1 VRNGR
6 EQSVFCL
13 GCGTELPA
21 QATTCAVCGREVG
34 RATGD
39 GEPAAL
45 RPAPTPSLAVAASR
59 SLTLSATP
67 AIQPGDLAMPGLPR
81 DAQGR
86 ALLIT
91 VVAMAADILAPWRV
105 VFGQHVPLTQSGL
118 PALGVLVLVALA
130 LAPLTKPIYR
140 HQPSVAVA
148 PLLVGAVSLG
158 VALTYWGF
166 IPQLNSQAAQGINAG
181 GGPDITNL
189 PANIVISP
197 DIGLY
202 LFLLGSGVLIL
213 VGYQI
218 FLAAATAAASA
229 RSTAVP
235 VAASPA
241 TALPLAPDASRG
253 HVAEPA
259 PERASGAAA
268 TVVLDVAA
276 HTNMPGINGAA
287 PAIAGANG
295 HSHNHP
301 APSTPPLPGSI
312 EWHQAP
318 ALPQPV
324 RPTRLGSGWARQN
337 GHRGP
342 R

>member
-1 VRNGR
+1 M
-6 EQSVFCL
+6 FCL

-34 RATGD
+34 RAAGD
-39 GEPAAL
+39 GDLATPHL
-45 RPAPTPSLAVAASR
+45 APTASLAMAAPR
-59 SLTLSATP
+59 SLAFNSIP
-67 AIQPGDLAMPGLPR
+67 AVQPGDLAMPGLPR

-91 VVAMAADILAPWRV
+91 IVAMAADILAPWRV
-105 VFGQHVPLTQSGL
+105 VFGQHVPLTESGL

-140 HQPSVAVA
+140 RQPSVAVA

-158 VALTYWGF
+158 IALTYWGF
-166 IPQLNSQAAQGINAG
+166 IPQLNAQAVQGISAG
-181 GGPDITNL
+181 SGPL
-189 PANIVISP
+189 LSSPLANVVISP

-202 LFLLGSGVLIL
+202 LFVLGSGVLIL

-218 FLAAATAAASA
+218 FLAAATAAATVRSA
-229 RSTAVP
+229 AVS
-235 VAASPA
+235 VAAPPA
-241 TALPLAPDASRG
+241 TALPLSPDASRG
-253 HVAEPA
+253 IAVEPA
-259 PERASGAAA
+259 PDSVADTASPAAVTHSNTPGA
-268 TVVLDVAA
+268 
-276 HTNMPGINGAA
+276 NGAA

-295 HSHNHP
+295 HQHDHP
-301 APSTPPLPGSI
+301 APSIAPLPGSI

-324 RPTRLGSGWARQN
+324 RPSRLGSSWARQN

>member
-1 VRNGR
+1 MRNGR
-6 EQSVFCL
+6 ERSVFCL

-39 GEPAAL
+39 GEPAAAHL
-45 RPAPTPSLAVAASR
+45 APTASLAVAAPR
-59 SLTLSATP
+59 SLAFNSPP

-105 VFGQHVPLTQSGL
+105 IFGQHVPLTQSGL
-118 PALGVLVLVALA
+118 PALGVLALIALA
-130 LAPLTKPIYR
+130 LAPLIKPVYR
-140 HQPSVAVA
+140 RQPAVAVA

-158 VALTYWGF
+158 VALTYRGF
-166 IPQLNSQAAQGINAG
+166 IPQLNAQAIQGINVG

-189 PANIVISP
+189 PANVVISP

-218 FLAAATAAASA
+218 FLAAATAAATAQSA
-229 RSTAVP
+229 PASM
-235 VAASPA
+235 AASPA
-241 TALPLAPDASRG
+241 TTVPTVNASRG
-253 HVAEPA
+253 VATGTVSDGDSA
-259 PERASGAAA
+259 TA
-268 TVVLDVAA
+268 TVAPDMAA
-276 HTNMPGINGAA
+276 HTDTAGANGAA

-295 HSHNHP
+295 HHP

-324 RPTRLGSGWARQN
+324 RPTRLGSGWARHN

>member
-1 VRNGR
+1 
-6 EQSVFCL
+6 VFCL

-39 GEPAAL
+39 GEPTAPRL
-45 RPAPTPSLAVAASR
+45 GPTPSLAVAAPR
-59 SLTLSATP
+59 SLTFSATP

-140 HQPSVAVA
+140 RQPSVAVA

-158 VALTYWGF
+158 IALTYWGF
-166 IPQLNSQAAQGINAG
+166 IPQLNSQAVQGISAG
-181 GGPDITNL
+181 SGPDIASL
-189 PANIVISP
+189 PANVVISP

-218 FLAAATAAASA
+218 FLAAASAASA
-229 RSTAVP
+229 APSTAVSL
-235 VAASPA
+235 AAPPA
-241 TALPLAPDASRG
+241 TVMSTADAARA
-253 HVAEPA
+253 VAAEPA
-259 PERASGAAA
+259 PTTGANDVTA
-268 TVVLDVAA
+268 TVGPEVAA
-276 HTNMPGINGAA
+276 HTNTPGANGVA

-295 HSHNHP
+295 HQHDHP
-301 APSTPPLPGSI
+301 APPAPSAPPLPGSI

-324 RPTRLGSGWARQN
+324 RPSRLGTGWARQN
-337 GHRGP
+337 GHHGLR
-342 R
+342 

>member
-1 VRNGR
+1 M
-6 EQSVFCL
+6 FCL

-39 GEPAAL
+39 GEPVSPRL
-45 RPAPTPSLAVAASR
+45 APTPSLAVAAPR
-59 SLTLSATP
+59 SLAFSATP

-118 PALGVLVLVALA
+118 PALGVLLLVALA

-140 HQPSVAVA
+140 RQPSVAVA
-148 PLLVGAVSLG
+148 PLLAGAVSLG

-166 IPQLNSQAAQGINAG
+166 ISQLNEQAVQGISAG
-181 GGPDITNL
+181 GGPL
-189 PANIVISP
+189 LSSPPANVVISP

-218 FLAAATAAASA
+218 FLAAATAATA
-229 RSTAVP
+229 RSA
-235 VAASPA
+235 AASPA
-241 TALPLAPDASRG
+241 TAVSTADTSGRVAVSDGIARGDPATAVPDTA
-253 HVAEPA
+253 
-259 PERASGAAA
+259 
-268 TVVLDVAA
+268 AA
-276 HTNMPGINGAA
+276 HTDTSGTHGVA

-295 HSHNHP
+295 HQHDHP
-301 APSTPPLPGSI
+301 APSAPSAPPLPGSI

-324 RPTRLGSGWARQN
+324 RPSRLGTGWARQN
-337 GHRGP
+337 GHHGP
-342 R
+342 H

>member
-1 VRNGR
+1 MRNGR

-39 GEPAAL
+39 GDPVSPHL
-45 RPAPTPSLAVAASR
+45 APTASLAVVAPR
-59 SLTLSATP
+59 SLAFNSPPT
-67 AIQPGDLAMPGLPR
+67 IQPGDLAMPGLPR

-118 PALGVLVLVALA
+118 PALGVLALIALA
-130 LAPLTKPIYR
+130 LAPLIKPVYR
-140 HQPSVAVA
+140 RQPAVAVA

-166 IPQLNSQAAQGINAG
+166 IPQFNAQAINP
-181 GGPDITNL
+181 GGPL
-189 PANIVISP
+189 LSSPPANVVISP

-218 FLAAATAAASA
+218 FLAAATAAATA
-229 RSTAVP
+229 RSAP
-235 VAASPA
+235 ASMAASPA
-241 TALPLAPDASRG
+241 TAVPTVNASRG
-253 HVAEPA
+253 VAA
-259 PERASGAAA
+259 GTVSDGDSATA
-268 TVVLDVAA
+268 TVAPDMAA
-276 HTNMPGINGAA
+276 HTDTSGTNGAA

-295 HSHNHP
+295 HHRAPST
-301 APSTPPLPGSI
+301 PSTPPLPGSI